1 MHDGDTLNVRPD
13 GDIAV
18 RLLGIDTP
26 EVSFAFPGPK
36 FRFVS
41 LADPEWN
48 EFLKNPFDDRWGPYR
63 RSLSDEMKSWIASKT
78 VGAPLGSNNR
88 TIQV

>member
-1 MHDGDTLNVRPD
+1 MPKAIRTDSENNRTTGIALPGLSGDKPASVAQQVHDGDTLNVRPD

-41 LADPEWN
+41 LADPERN
-48 EFLKNPFDDRWGPYR
+48 SF
-63 RSLSDEMKSWIASKT
+63 
-78 VGAPLGSNNR
+78 
-88 TIQV
+88 